1 MHIYEKEFDF
11 VIQRAKSLD
20 RPARMVVAGAD
31 CENIMKAVFEAE
43 AQGFCQPILVG
54 AKERVLTLLKTLGLA
69 ERNYV
74 ISDVPDYVVSDPH
87 SDYHPYME
95 RAINIINDGLAD
107 VLVRGNTSTRNFLMP
122 ILDKKNGLAKGLV
135 SEVALLK
142 VPYYDKVLALSDVS
156 VLINP
161 SEGQRKKVVKNI
173 VEVLN
178 HLGIQRPKIAV
189 LSLVEKPSFHMRDT
203 VEAQNIVRSHIME
216 PIADCEL
223 VGPIPWDLI
232 VSKEAARLKGY
243 DNPHCGEFDAV
254 LMPNVM
260 AGNTVMKVL
269 GMSATSNACAVLA
282 GTRVPTAIASRSSS
296 VEEAYL
302 CLCMAAAMLYEDKK
316 Q

>member
-11 VIQRAKSLD
+11 VIHRAKSLK

-31 CENIMKAVFEAE
+31 VENILKAVCEAE
-43 AQGFCQPILVG
+43 AQGFCHPILVG
-54 AKERVLTLLKTLGLA
+54 NEERILSMIKKLGL
-69 ERNYV
+69 EGHNFE
-74 ISDVPDYVVSDPH
+74 ISHVPDEEQNT
-87 SDYHPYME
+87 DYHVYMKK
-95 RAINIINDGLAD
+95 ALAIINDGLGD

-122 ILDKKNGLAKGLV
+122 ILDKKYNMKKGLV
-135 SEVALLK
+135 SEVSLLK

-178 HLGIQRPKIAV
+178 HLGIEHPNVAV

-203 VEAQNIVRSHIME
+203 VEAQNIVRSHEIE

-243 DNPHCGEFDAV
+243 DCPLCGEFDAV
-254 LMPNVM
+254 LMPNIM
-260 AGNTVMKVL
+260 AGNAIMKVL
-269 GMSATSNACAVLA
+269 SMSANVNCCGVLA

-296 VEEAYL
+296 MEQVFLSL
-302 CLCMAAAMLYEDKK
+302 CVCAAMLQDEGK
-316 Q
+316 

>member
-11 VIQRAKSLD
+11 VIQRAKSLE
-20 RPARMVVAGAD
+20 RPARMVIAGAE
-31 CENIMKAVFEAE
+31 CENIVKAVFEAE

-54 AKERVLTLLKTLGLA
+54 AKERILTLLKTLGLA

-95 RAINIINDGLAD
+95 RAINIINDGLGD
-107 VLVRGNTSTRNFLMP
+107 ILVRGNTSTRNFLMP

-269 GMSATSNACAVLA
+269 TMSANVNACGVLA
-282 GTRVPTAIASRSSS
+282 GTKVPVAITSRSSM
-296 VEEAYL
+296 EEQVFLSL
-302 CLCMAAAMLYEDKK
+302 CVAAAMLTEEKA

>member
-11 VIQRAKSLD
+11 VIQRAKSLE
-20 RPARMVVAGAD
+20 RPARMVVAGAE
-31 CENIMKAVFEAE
+31 CENIVKAVFEAE

-54 AKERVLTLLKTLGLA
+54 AKERIIVMLKALGLF
-69 ERNYV
+69 ERSYV
-74 ISDVPDYVVSDPH
+74 ISDVPDYVVADPH

-122 ILDKKNGLAKGLV
+122 ILDKKNGLATGLV

-178 HLGIQRPKIAV
+178 HLGIQRPKVAV

-203 VEAQNIVRSHIME
+203 VEAQNIVRSHIID

-269 GMSATSNACAVLA
+269 TMSANVNACGVLA
-282 GTRVPTAIASRSSS
+282 GTKVPVAITSRSSM
-296 VEEAYL
+296 EEQVFLSL
-302 CLCMAAAMLYEDKK
+302 CVAAAMYGDMTK
-316 Q
+316 

>member
-11 VIQRAKSLD
+11 VIHRAKSLE

-31 CENIMKAVFEAE
+31 CENILKAVFDAE
-43 AQGFCQPILVG
+43 SMGFCRPVLVG
-54 AKERVLTLLKTLGLA
+54 NGEKIAGMLKKLGLFDR
-69 ERNYV
+69 EYV
-74 ISDVPDYVVSDPH
+74 ISDVPDSEINT
-87 SDYHPYME
+87 DYHVYMK
-95 RAINIINDGLAD
+95 RALDIINDGLGD
-107 VLVRGNTSTRNFLMP
+107 ILVRGNTSTRNFLMP
-122 ILDKKNGLAKGLV
+122 ILDKKIGISDGLV
-135 SEVALLK
+135 SEVSLIK

-173 VEVLN
+173 VNVLS
-178 HLGIQRPKIAV
+178 HLGIQHPKVAV

-203 VEAQNIVRSHIME
+203 VEAQNIVRAHQAE

-232 VSKEAARLKGY
+232 VSKEAARLKNY
-243 DNPHCGEFDAV
+243 NCPYCGEFDAV

-269 GMSATSNACAVLA
+269 TMSADVNACGVLA
-282 GTRVPTAIASRSSS
+282 GTRVPVAIASRSSS
-296 VEEAYL
+296 EEQAYL
-302 CLCMAAAMLYEDKK
+302 SLCVAAAMLYEEQKE
-316 Q
+316 QA

>member
-11 VIQRAKSLD
+11 VIHRARSLE

-31 CENIMKAVFEAE
+31 CENILKAVFDAE
-43 AQGFCQPILVG
+43 SMGFCRPVLVG
-54 AKERVLTLLKTLGLA
+54 NGEKIAGMLKKLGLFDR
-69 ERNYV
+69 EYV
-74 ISDVPDYVVSDPH
+74 INDTAATEIYT
-87 SDYHPYME
+87 DYHVYMK
-95 RAINIINDGLAD
+95 RALDIINDGLGD
-107 VLVRGNTSTRNFLMP
+107 ILVRGNTSTRNFLMP
-122 ILDKKNGLAKGLV
+122 ILDKKIGISDGLV
-135 SEVALLK
+135 SEVSLIK

-173 VEVLN
+173 VNVLS
-178 HLGIQRPKIAV
+178 HLGIQHPKVAV

-203 VEAQNIVRSHIME
+203 VEAQNIVRAHQAE

-232 VSKEAARLKGY
+232 VSKEAARLKNY
-243 DNPHCGEFDAV
+243 NCPYCGEFDAV

-269 GMSATSNACAVLA
+269 TMSADVNACGVLA
-282 GTRVPTAIASRSSS
+282 GTRVPVAIASRSSS
-296 VEEAYL
+296 EEQAYL
-302 CLCMAAAMLYEDKK
+302 SLCVAAAMLYEEQKE
-316 Q
+316 QA

>member
-11 VIQRAKSLD
+11 VIQRAKSLE
-20 RPARMVVAGAD
+20 RRARTVVAGAD
-31 CENIMKAVFEAE
+31 CENILKAVFEAE
-43 AQGFCQPILVG
+43 AQGFIRPILVG
-54 AKERVLTLLKTLGLA
+54 DEEKISKMLKKLGLF
-69 ERNYV
+69 EREYV
-74 ISDVPDYVVSDPH
+74 ISHVQNFEFTNDH
-87 SDYHPYME
+87 HPYMT
-95 RAINIINDGLAD
+95 RAVDIINNGLGD
-107 VLVRGNTSTRNFLMP
+107 ILVRGNTSTRNFLMP
-122 ILDKKNGLAKGLV
+122 ILDKKHGLATGLV

-173 VEVLN
+173 VHVLN
-178 HLGIQRPKIAV
+178 HLGIYRPKIGV
-189 LSLVEKPSFHMRDT
+189 LALVEKPSFHMRDT
-203 VEAQNIVRSHIME
+203 VEAQNIVRSHRME

-243 DNPHCGEFDAV
+243 DCPYCGEFDAV

-282 GTRVPTAIASRSSS
+282 GTRVPVAIASRSSS
-296 VEEAYL
+296 EEEAYL
-302 CLCMAAAMLYEDKK
+302 GLCMAAAMLYEDKK
-316 Q
+316 